1 MRKNKRISY
10 GDSNDLN
17 LKFFITMSRATQA
30 VHKRA
35 ANLFSKGGLTTAQFA
50 VLETLY
56 HKGDLTINELIKSI
70 LTTSGNIT
78 VVINNLEKEQLIE
91 RYPNPEDKR
100 SFLISI
106 TEKGSKKVEEIFPEH
121 LKDLEYN
128 FEDLSVEEKQL
139 LISLFKKIGT
149 K

>member
-1 MRKNKRISY
+1 MKNSNKKSY

-17 LKFFITMSRATQA
+17 LKFFVTMTRATQA

-56 HKGDLTINELIKSI
+56 HKGDLTINEIIKSI
-70 LTTSGNIT
+70 LSTSGNIT
-78 VVINNLEKEQLIE
+78 VVICNLEKEQLVE
-91 RYPNPEDKR
+91 RYSNPEDKR
-100 SFLISI
+100 SCLISI
-106 TEKGSKKVEEIFPEH
+106 TEKGKNKVEEIFPEH
-121 LKDLEYN
+121 LKDLEYS

-139 LISLFKKIGT
+139 LINLFKKIGT